1 VPEHERSDSYGG
13 LLAEVSAAI
22 VQARVNAQLVVV
34 SELARLHQRLA
45 EGTIVGDERGID
57 GEVPHESDLDRE
69 MATDPDLLDFL
80 GIEQPASRTDAR
92 RASEHAIIST
102 VEAYLLGLGAGFA
115 LAGCPYRVVTAD
127 EGVVSIDLL
136 FFHIPT
142 KRYIAI
148 VVADDGPMD
157 FVVDRARHLATVID
171 STARGVHNET
181 IGLGVLATVDGAIIR
196 YIYHDGTDGA
206 SKAFMPDTDRLT
218 SVLSGAVDVLS
229 K

>member
-1 VPEHERSDSYGG
+1 
-13 LLAEVSAAI
+13 
-22 VQARVNAQLVVV
+22 VV

-45 EGTIVGDERGID
+45 DGTVFDERGID

-80 GIEQPASRTDAR
+80 GIEQPASLTDNR

-102 VEAYLLGLGAGFA
+102 LEAYLLGLGAGFA

-127 EGVVSIDLL
+127 NGVVSIDLL

-142 KRYIAI
+142 MRYIAI
-148 VVADDGPMD
+148 VVADEGPMG
-157 FVVDRARHLATVID
+157 FIVDKARHLATAID
-171 STARGVHNET
+171 HTARGVHNET
-181 IGLGVLATVDGAIIR
+181 IGLAVLATVDGAIIR
-196 YIYHDGTDGA
+196 YSYPDGTDAA
-206 SKAFMPDTDRLT
+206 SRAFMPDRDDL
-218 SVLSGAVDVLS
+218 SAVLSGAVDVLP

>member
-1 VPEHERSDSYGG
+1 VPEHELSDSYDG

-22 VQARVNAQLVVV
+22 VEARVRAQLAVV

-45 EGTIVGDERGID
+45 DGTVFDERGID

-69 MATDPDLLDFL
+69 MANDPDLLDFL
-80 GIEQPASRTDAR
+80 GIEHPASRTDAR

-102 VEAYLLGLGAGFA
+102 LEAYLLGLGAGFA

-127 EGVVSIDLL
+127 DGVVTIDLL

-148 VVADDGPMD
+148 VVADEGPMD
-157 FVVDRARHLATVID
+157 FVVDRARYLAAVID
-171 STARGVHNET
+171 DTARGANNET
-181 IGLGVLATVDGAIIR
+181 IGLAVLATDDGAIIR
-196 YIYHDGTDGA
+196 YSYPDGTDAA
-206 SKAFMPDTDRLT
+206 SKAIMPDMDDLT
-218 SVLSGAVDVLS
+218 FVLSGAVDVLS